1 MSRFALGSTFKLRDR
16 KFYGLRGFEGKPL
29 HPPFTD
35 IPVGAYFIAP
45 VLDVIGF
52 FGRDQSWGHDMFV
65 AAGYTMLLGAIGSL
79 FAVLTGFADWLKM
92 RPGSEVRRITNSH
105 FLAMVITN
113 VLVLTY
119 LLHRF
124 QMDEEVVTAGLMVHS
139 LAVLVVMTFGA
150 AIGGSLVFDK
160 GYRVR
165 MRQADDETAAPGET
179 AFPSP

>member
-52 FGRDQSWGHDMFV
+52 IGRDESWGRDLTV
-65 AAGYTMLLGAIGSL
+65 AAGYTLLVGAIGSL
-79 FAVLTGFADWLKM
+79 FAVLTGFVDWLKM

-105 FLAMVITN
+105 FLAMVVTN
-113 VLVLTY
+113 VLVVTN
-119 LLHRF
+119 LLMRPGI
-124 QMDEEVVTAGLMVHS
+124 DEEPISAGLMIHS
-139 LAVLVVMTFGA
+139 LAILVVMTFGA

-165 MRQADDETAAPGET
+165 KKPVAPGMGSSDPT
-179 AFPSP
+179 D

>member
-1 MSRFALGSTFKLRDR
+1 MGRFALGSTFKFRDR
-16 KFYGLRGFEGKPL
+16 RFYGLRGFEGKPS

-52 FGRDQSWGHDMFV
+52 IGRDASWGNDLV
-65 AAGYTMLLGAIGSL
+65 AAGGYTLLIGAIGSV
-79 FAVLTGFADWLKM
+79 FAVLTGFLDWLKM

-105 FLAMVITN
+105 FLAMVVTN
-113 VLVLTY
+113 VLVGTNLLT
-119 LLHRF
+119 RPGIDD
-124 QMDEEVVTAGLMVHS
+124 QPISAGLMIHS
-139 LAVLVVMTFGA
+139 LAILVVMTFGA

-165 MRQADDETAAPGET
+165 MRQADAGEADQT
-179 AFPSP
+179 S

>member
-1 MSRFALGSTFKLRDR
+1 MSRFALGSTFKIRDR

-35 IPVGAYFIAP
+35 IPVGAYVIAP

-52 FGRDQSWGHDMFV
+52 FGRDKPWGRDLFV
-65 AAGYTMLLGAIGSL
+65 AAGYTLLAGAIGSL
-79 FAVLTGFADWLKM
+79 FAVLTGFVDWLKM
-92 RPGSEVRRITNSH
+92 RPGSEVRRISNSH
-105 FLAMVITN
+105 FLAMVVTN
-113 VLVLTY
+113 VLVVTD
-119 LLHRF
+119 LLHRSG
-124 QMDEEVVTAGLMVHS
+124 MDEELVSAGLMLHS

-165 MRQADDETAAPGET
+165 MRQEAAAEPGEQQG
-179 AFPSP
+179 A

>member
-1 MSRFALGSTFKLRDR
+1 MGRFSTGSTFKLRDR

-35 IPVGAYFIAP
+35 IPVGAYVIAP
-45 VLDVIGF
+45 VLDVVGF
-52 FGRDQSWGHDMFV
+52 IGRDETWGHDLFV
-65 AAGYTMLLGAIGSL
+65 AAGYTLLAGAIGSL
-79 FAVLTGFADWLKM
+79 FAVLTGFVDWLKM

-113 VLVLTY
+113 VLVGTD
-119 LLHRF
+119 LLVRRNVA
-124 QMDEEVVTAGLMVHS
+124 EEVTTAGVLVLS
-139 LAVLVVMTFGA
+139 LAVLLVMTFGA

-165 MRQADDETAAPGET
+165 MREAGGEADQTP
-179 AFPSP
+179 

>member
-35 IPVGAYFIAP
+35 IPVGAYVIAP
-45 VLDVIGF
+45 VLDVVGF
-52 FGRDQSWGHDMFV
+52 FGRDESWGHDLFV
-65 AAGYTMLLGAIGSL
+65 AAGYTLLAGAIGSL

-92 RPGSEVRRITNSH
+92 RPGSEVRRIANSH

-113 VLVLTY
+113 VLVVVN
-119 LLHRF
+119 LLVRLGID
-124 QMDEEVVTAGLMVHS
+124 DEVTTAGLMILS
-139 LAVLVVMTFGA
+139 LAVLAVMTFGS

-165 MRQADDETAAPGET
+165 MRQVDGAEADQT
-179 AFPSP
+179 S